1 VEWTLAG
8 GLVVL
13 ALIDSTS
20 AGTLLIPLWMLLE
33 PRLRAGRF
41 LLYLGTVA
49 AFYLLLGLVLLLFA
63 GRVGDLLGGLDVLS
77 WVELGLGAALFLLSF
92 YFEPK
97 RVRRRRGEIG
107 AADRW
112 RARLSTAEGSPAAM
126 VGLGLTAA
134 GIEAMSMLPYLA
146 AIGLLTAAAVPGGAK
161 VAVLSGYVLVM
172 VLPAVLL
179 LGLRLAMR
187 TRVEEPLQ
195 FLSAWLS
202 RHMEGVLGWV
212 LAIAGF
218 LLVRDAVVK
227 LGLVG

>member
-1 VEWTLAG
+1 MEWTLAG

-20 AGTLLIPLWMLLE
+20 VGTLLIPLWMLLE
-33 PRLRAGRF
+33 PRLRAARF

-49 AFYLLLGLVLLLFA
+49 AFYFLLGLILLTFA
-63 GRVGDLLGGLDVLS
+63 GRLSDLVGDLDVLS
-77 WVELGLGAALFLLSF
+77 WIELVLGVALFGLSF

-107 AADRW
+107 PAERW

-134 GIEAMSMLPYLA
+134 GIEALSMLPYLA
-146 AIGLLTAAAVPGGAK
+146 AIGLLTTAAIGGAAR
-161 VAVLSGYVLVM
+161 VAVLGGYGLVM
-172 VLPAVLL
+172 VLPALLL
-179 LGLRLAMR
+179 LGLRLALR
-187 TRVEEPLQ
+187 ARIEVPLQ
-195 FLSAWLS
+195 FLSAVLS
-202 RHMEGVLGWV
+202 RHMDGVLGWV
-212 LAIAGF
+212 LGIAGF

-227 LGLVG
+227 LGLIG

>member
-1 VEWTLAG
+1 MEWTLVT

-20 AGTLLIPLWMLLE
+20 AGTLLIPLWMMLE
-33 PRLRAGRF
+33 PRLRAARF

-49 AFYLLLGLVLLLFA
+49 AFYFLLGLILVAFA
-63 GRVGDLLGGLDVLS
+63 GRLDELVGDLDVLS
-77 WVELGLGAALFLLSF
+77 WAELVLGVALFALSF

-97 RVRRRRGEIG
+97 RVRRRRGAVGPAE
-107 AADRW
+107 RW

-146 AIGLLTAAAVPGGAK
+146 AIGLLTTATIGGPAR
-161 VAVLSGYVLVM
+161 VAVLGGYVLVM
-172 VLPAVLL
+172 VLPALVL
-179 LGLRLAMR
+179 LGLRLALGKR
-187 TRVEEPLQ
+187 IEEPLQ
-195 FLSAWLS
+195 VLSAWLS

-212 LAIAGF
+212 LGIAGF
-218 LLVRDAVVK
+218 LLVRDAVVRLDL
-227 LGLVG
+227 LG